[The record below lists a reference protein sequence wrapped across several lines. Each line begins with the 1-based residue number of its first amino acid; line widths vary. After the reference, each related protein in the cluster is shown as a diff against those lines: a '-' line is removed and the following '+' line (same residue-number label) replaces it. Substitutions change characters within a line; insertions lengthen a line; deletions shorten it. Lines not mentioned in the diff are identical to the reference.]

1 MKYYLDTSVVVAAL
15 TNEVATLRVL
25 AWMDSQERG
34 SLAISDWVVTE
45 FSAALSM
52 KIRRDEIDTTHRAD
66 ALTQFH
72 KMVGRTLPLLP
83 VESHHFSTAAE
94 LADRHEHG
102 LRAGDALNLAVA
114 FDHGLTLSTLD
125 LGQAQAGIE
134 LGISTRLL

>member
-1 MKYYLDTSVVVAAL
+1 LKYYLDTSVVVAAL
-15 TNEVATLRVL
+15 TNEVATSRVL
-25 AWMDSQERG
+25 AWMDGQENG

-45 FSAALSM
+45 LSAALSIKM
-52 KIRRDEIDTTHRAD
+52 RRVEIDTVHRAQ

-72 KMVGRTLPLLP
+72 KMVGRALPLLP
-83 VESHHFSTAAE
+83 VEGHHFSTAAD
-94 LADRHEHG
+94 LADRYEHG

-125 LGQAQAGIE
+125 AGQARAGIE